1 MLERISLFS
10 NLSIQ
15 EIAELETLGQERSV
29 SKNSIVINEG
39 DETDSLYIVLKGKA
53 HALRSDESGRQFIV
67 NRFGPFDY
75 FGEMSIFDRSAR
87 CATVITREK
96 CTLMVLPR
104 KAFLEFAA
112 RHHEVYQN
120 LIKALLEKLRRA
132 TQQIEE
138 LAFLDVYGRLARFLI
153 ENQNAEGV
161 IEEKLTQQEL
171 ADMVGS
177 SRETV
182 NRIFNELVGGG
193 YIEKEKG
200 RIVVKKK
207 LPYSF

>member
-1 MLERISLFS
+1 MLQKVSLFA
-10 NLSIQ
+10 NLDDH
-15 EIAELETLGQERSV
+15 EIAELESLGQERSV
-29 SKNSIVINEG
+29 AKNSIVINEG
-39 DETDSLYIVLKGKA
+39 DDTDCLYIVLKGKA

-67 NRFGPFDY
+67 NRFGLYDY
-75 FGEMSIFDRSAR
+75 FGEMSFFDRNTR

-104 KAFLEFAA
+104 NAFFEFAA
-112 RHHEVYQN
+112 RHPQIYQN
-120 LIKALLEKLRRA
+120 LIKALLEKLRKA

-193 YIEKEKG
+193 FIVKEKG
-200 RIVVKKK
+200 RIVVNKK

>member
-1 MLERISLFS
+1 MLEQVSLFS
-10 NLSIQ
+10 DLMPE
-15 EIAELETLGQERSV
+15 EITKLEALGQERSV
-29 SKNSIVINEG
+29 AKNSIVINEG
-39 DETDSLYIVLKGKA
+39 DETDCLYIVIKGKA

-67 NRFGPFDY
+67 NRFGLYDY
-75 FGEMSIFDRSAR
+75 FGEMSFFDRNSR

-96 CTLMVLPR
+96 CMLMVLPR
-104 KAFLEFAA
+104 KAFFEFATK
-112 RHHEVYQN
+112 HPEIYKN

-153 ENQNAEGV
+153 ENKNAEGI

-171 ADMVGS
+171 ADLVGS

-193 YIEKEKG
+193 FIEKEKG
-200 RIVVKKK
+200 RIAVKKK

>member
-1 MLERISLFS
+1 MLERVSLFL
-10 NLSIQ
+10 NLEPQ
-15 EIAELETLGQERSV
+15 QIAELETLGQERSV
-29 SKNSIVINEG
+29 AKNSIVINEG
-39 DETDSLYIVLKGKA
+39 DDTDSLYIVLKGRA
-53 HALRSDESGRQFIV
+53 NALRSDESGRQFIV
-67 NRFGPFDY
+67 NRFGPYDY
-75 FGEMSIFDRSAR
+75 FGEMSFFDRNSR

-104 KAFLEFAA
+104 KAFFEFAT
-112 RHHEVYQN
+112 RHPEIYKN

-153 ENQNAEGV
+153 ENQNADGV

-193 YIEKEKG
+193 FIEKEKG

>member
-1 MLERISLFS
+1 MLERVSLFA
-10 NLSIQ
+10 NLDDR
-15 EIAELETLGQERSV
+15 EIRDLEAIGQERTMA
-29 SKNSIVINEG
+29 KNSIVINEG

-67 NRFGPFDY
+67 NRFGPYDC
-75 FGEMSIFDRSAR
+75 FGEMSFFDRNSR

-104 KAFLEFAA
+104 KAFFEFAG
-112 RHHEVYQN
+112 RHPEIYKN
-120 LIKALLEKLRRA
+120 LIKALLEKLRKA

-153 ENQNAEGV
+153 ENRNADGI

-193 YIEKEKG
+193 FIVKEKG

>member
-1 MLERISLFS
+1 MLQKVSLFA
-10 NLSIQ
+10 NLDDH
-15 EIAELETLGQERSV
+15 EIAELESLGQERSV
-29 SKNSIVINEG
+29 AKNSIVINEG
-39 DETDSLYIVLKGKA
+39 DDTDCLYIVLKGKA

-67 NRFGPFDY
+67 NRFGLYDY
-75 FGEMSIFDRSAR
+75 FGEMSFFDRNTR

-104 KAFLEFAA
+104 NAFFEFAA
-112 RHHEVYQN
+112 RHPQIYQN
-120 LIKALLEKLRRA
+120 LIKALLEKLRKA

-193 YIEKEKG
+193 FIVKEKSQ
-200 RIVVKKK
+200 IAIKKK

>member
-1 MLERISLFS
+1 MLERVSLFS
-10 NLSIQ
+10 HLMAH

-29 SKNSIVINEG
+29 AKNSIVINEG

-75 FGEMSIFDRSAR
+75 FGEMSIFDRNAR

-112 RHHEVYQN
+112 RHPEIYKN
-120 LIKALLEKLRRA
+120 LITALLEKLRKA
-132 TQQIEE
+132 TQQIEQ

-153 ENQNAEGV
+153 ENQNADGV

-193 YIEKEKG
+193 FIEKEKG
-200 RIVVKKK
+200 RIIVKKK

>member
-1 MLERISLFS
+1 
-10 NLSIQ
+10 
-15 EIAELETLGQERSV
+15 
-29 SKNSIVINEG
+29 VINEG
-39 DETDSLYIVLKGKA
+39 DETDSLYIVLKGRA
-53 HALRSDESGRQFIV
+53 NALRSDESGRQFIV

-75 FGEMSIFDRSAR
+75 FGEMSIFDSNAR

-112 RHHEVYQN
+112 RHPGIYKN
-120 LIKALLEKLRRA
+120 LIKALLEKLRKA
-132 TQQIEE
+132 TQQIEQ

-153 ENQNAEGV
+153 ENQNADGV

-193 YIEKEKG
+193 FIEKEKG
-200 RIVVKKK
+200 RIIVKKK

>member
-1 MLERISLFS
+1 MLEKVSLFL
-10 NLSIQ
+10 NLTER
-15 EIAELETLGQERSV
+15 EIADLEALGQERSV
-29 SKNSIVINEG
+29 PRNSVVINEG
-39 DETDSLYIVLKGKA
+39 DDTDSLYIVLKGKA

-67 NRFGPFDY
+67 NRFGPYDY
-75 FGEMSIFDRSAR
+75 FGEMSFFDRNTR

-96 CTLMVLPR
+96 CTLMILPR
-104 KAFLEFAA
+104 KSFFDFAA
-112 RHHEVYQN
+112 RHPEIYRNMIQ
-120 LIKALLEKLRRA
+120 ALLEKLRKA

-153 ENQNAEGV
+153 ENQNADGV

-182 NRIFNELVGGG
+182 NRIFNELVSGGF
-193 YIEKEKG
+193 ITKEKG
-200 RIVVKKK
+200 RMVIKKK

>member
-1 MLERISLFS
+1 MLEKVSLFS
-10 NLSIQ
+10 DLDDH
-15 EIAELETLGQERSV
+15 EIAELEAIGQERSMA
-29 SKNSIVINEG
+29 KNSIVINEG
-39 DETDSLYIVLKGKA
+39 DDTDSLYIVLKGRA
-53 HALRSDESGRQFIV
+53 NALRSDESGRQFIV
-67 NRFGPFDY
+67 NRFGPYDY
-75 FGEMSIFDRSAR
+75 FGEMSFFDRNSR
-87 CATVITREK
+87 CATVITRER

-104 KAFLEFAA
+104 KAFFEFAG
-112 RHHEVYQN
+112 RHPEIYKN

-132 TQQIEE
+132 TQQIEQ

-153 ENQNAEGV
+153 ENQNAEGI

-193 YIEKEKG
+193 FIEKEKG

>member
-1 MLERISLFS
+1 
-10 NLSIQ
+10 
-15 EIAELETLGQERSV
+15 
-29 SKNSIVINEG
+29 
-39 DETDSLYIVLKGKA
+39 
-53 HALRSDESGRQFIV
+53 
-67 NRFGPFDY
+67 
-75 FGEMSIFDRSAR
+75 
-87 CATVITREK
+87 
-96 CTLMVLPR
+96 LPR
-104 KAFLEFAA
+104 NAFFEFAA
-112 RHHEVYQN
+112 RHPQIYQN
-120 LIKALLEKLRRA
+120 LIKALLEKLRKA

-182 NRIFNELVGGG
+182 NRIFNELFGGG
-193 YIEKEKG
+193 FIVKEKG
-200 RIVVKKK
+200 RIVVNKK

>member
-1 MLERISLFS
+1 MLEKVSLFL
-10 NLSIQ
+10 NLDDH

-29 SKNSIVINEG
+29 AKNSIVINEG
-39 DETDSLYIVLKGKA
+39 DDTDSLYIVLKGRA
-53 HALRSDESGRQFIV
+53 NALRSDESGRQFIV
-67 NRFGPFDY
+67 NRFGPYDY
-75 FGEMSIFDRSAR
+75 FGEMSFFDRNSR

-104 KAFLEFAA
+104 KAFFEFAA
-112 RHHEVYQN
+112 RHPEIYKN

-161 IEEKLTQQEL
+161 IDEKLTQQEL

-193 YIEKEKG
+193 FIEKEKG

>member
-1 MLERISLFS
+1 MLDRVSLFS
-10 NLSIQ
+10 SLQ
-15 EIAELETLGQERSV
+15 AHEIAELETLGQERSV
-29 SKNSIVINEG
+29 AKNSIVINEG
-39 DETDSLYIVLKGKA
+39 DDTDSLYIVLKGRA
-53 HALRSDESGRQFIV
+53 NALRSDESGRQFIV
-67 NRFGPFDY
+67 NRFGQYDY
-75 FGEMSIFDRSAR
+75 FGEMSFFDRNSR
-87 CATVITREK
+87 CATVITRDK

-104 KAFLEFAA
+104 KAFFEFAA
-112 RHHEVYQN
+112 RHPEIYKN

-138 LAFLDVYGRLARFLI
+138 LAFLDVYGRLARFLV
-153 ENQNAEGV
+153 ENQNDDGV

-193 YIEKEKG
+193 FIEKEKG
-200 RIVVKKK
+200 RIIVKRK

>member
-1 MLERISLFS
+1 MLERVSLFS
-10 NLSIQ
+10 DLNDR
-15 EIAELETLGQERSV
+15 ETAELETLGHERSFA
-29 SKNSIVINEG
+29 KNSIVINEG
-39 DETDSLYIVLKGKA
+39 DDTDSLYIVLKGRA
-53 HALRSDESGRQFIV
+53 NALRSDESGRQFIV
-67 NRFGPFDY
+67 NRFGLYDY
-75 FGEMSIFDRSAR
+75 FGEMSFFDRNSR

-96 CTLMVLPR
+96 CILMVLPR
-104 KAFLEFAA
+104 KAFFEFAT
-112 RHHEVYQN
+112 RHPEIYKN
-120 LIKALLEKLRRA
+120 LIKDLLEKLRRA

-161 IEEKLTQQEL
+161 IDEKLTQQEL

-193 YIEKEKG
+193 FIEKEKG

>member
-10 NLSIQ
+10 NLSMQ
-15 EIAELETLGQERSV
+15 EIAELETLGQDRSV
-29 SKNSIVINEG
+29 AKNSIVINEG
-39 DETDSLYIVLKGKA
+39 DDTDSLYIVLKGRA
-53 HALRSDESGRQFIV
+53 NALRSDESGRQFIV
-67 NRFGPFDY
+67 NRFGPYDY
-75 FGEMSIFDRSAR
+75 FGEMSFFDRNSR

-104 KAFLEFAA
+104 KAFFEFAA
-112 RHHEVYQN
+112 RHPEIYKN

-193 YIEKEKG
+193 FIEKEKG
-200 RIVVKKK
+200 RILVKKK

>member
-1 MLERISLFS
+1 MLEQVSLFS
-10 NLSIQ
+10 DLMPE
-15 EIAELETLGQERSV
+15 EITKLEALGQERSV
-29 SKNSIVINEG
+29 AKNSIVINEG
-39 DETDSLYIVLKGKA
+39 DETDCLYIVIKGKA

-67 NRFGPFDY
+67 NRFGLFDY
-75 FGEMSIFDRSAR
+75 FGEMSFFDRNSR

-104 KAFLEFAA
+104 KAFFEFATK
-112 RHHEVYQN
+112 HPEIYKN

-138 LAFLDVYGRLARFLI
+138 LAFLDVCGRLARFLI
-153 ENQNAEGV
+153 ENKNAEGI

-171 ADMVGS
+171 ADLVGS

-193 YIEKEKG
+193 FIEKEKG
-200 RIVVKKK
+200 RIAVKKK

>member
-1 MLERISLFS
+1 MLERVSLFL
-10 NLSIQ
+10 NLAAH
-15 EIAELETLGQERSV
+15 EIAELEALGQERSV
-29 SKNSIVINEG
+29 PKNTMVINEG
-39 DETDSLYIVLKGKA
+39 DETDCLYVVLKGRA
-53 HALRSDESGRQFIV
+53 SALRSDEAGRQFIV

-75 FGEMSIFDRSAR
+75 FGEMSFFDRNTR

-96 CTLMVLPR
+96 CALMVLPR
-104 KAFLEFAA
+104 KAFFEFAA
-112 RHHEVYQN
+112 RHPQIYQN
-120 LIKALLEKLRRA
+120 LIKALLEKLRKA

-153 ENQNAEGV
+153 ENQNAEGI

-193 YIEKEKG
+193 FIEKEKG

>member
-1 MLERISLFS
+1 MLERVSLFS
-10 NLSIQ
+10 NLMSH
-15 EIAELETLGQERSV
+15 EIVELETLGQERSV
-29 SKNSIVINEG
+29 AKNSIVINEG
-39 DETDSLYIVLKGKA
+39 DETDSLYIVLKGRA
-53 HALRSDESGRQFIV
+53 NALRSDESGRQFII
-67 NRFGPFDY
+67 NRFGPYDY
-75 FGEMSIFDRSAR
+75 FGEMSFFDRNSR

-104 KAFLEFAA
+104 KAFFEFAA
-112 RHHEVYQN
+112 RHPEIYKN

-132 TQQIEE
+132 TQQIEQ
-138 LAFLDVYGRLARFLI
+138 LAFLDVYGRLARFLV
-153 ENQNAEGV
+153 ENQNTEGV

-182 NRIFNELVGGG
+182 NRIFNELVVGGF
-193 YIEKEKG
+193 IEKEKG
-200 RIVVKKK
+200 RIIVKKK

>member
-1 MLERISLFS
+1 MLEKVSLFS
-10 NLSIQ
+10 DLDDH

-29 SKNSIVINEG
+29 ARNSIVINEG
-39 DETDSLYIVLKGKA
+39 DETDSLYIVLKGRA
-53 HALRSDESGRQFIV
+53 NALRSDESGRQFIV
-67 NRFGPFDY
+67 NRFGPYDY
-75 FGEMSIFDRSAR
+75 FGEMSFFDRNSR

-104 KAFLEFAA
+104 KAFFEFAA
-112 RHHEVYQN
+112 RHPEIYKN

-153 ENQNAEGV
+153 ENLNAQGV

-193 YIEKEKG
+193 FIEKEKG